1 MLVFGGLQERVALV
15 ELLVAGLE
23 VEVMVILGDRDG
35 EGTRSQRGQ
44 TKHREHV
51 HVQQGSSNVRPPSSA
66 SDKRTKACG
75 PPAKKGARQLTR
87 RSD

>member
-23 VEVMVILGDRDG
+23 VVVILGDRDG

-44 TKHREHV
+44 SNHREHV
-51 HVQQGSSNVRPPSSA
+51 HLHRESRKP
-66 SDKRTKACG
+66 CG
-75 PPAKKGARQLTR
+75 PPAKEGGPELGRANSGSIRAA
-87 RSD
+87 